1 MQNHHL
7 ILFYAALLQFL
18 IIQVQNGNS
27 LDNSSVQKGQ
37 GAFDYA
43 SFLFLF
49 LNQRLQKSRRGFPL
63 GSHRKYFQHK
73 DVLILISS
81 DTGSSSVNPKT
92 LLQS

>member
-7 ILFYAALLQFL
+7 TLFYAVLLQFL

-37 GAFDYA
+37 AAFDYA
-43 SFLFLF
+43 SCLF

-63 GSHRKYFQHK
+63 GSHRKYFRHK
-73 DVLILISS
+73 GVLILISS